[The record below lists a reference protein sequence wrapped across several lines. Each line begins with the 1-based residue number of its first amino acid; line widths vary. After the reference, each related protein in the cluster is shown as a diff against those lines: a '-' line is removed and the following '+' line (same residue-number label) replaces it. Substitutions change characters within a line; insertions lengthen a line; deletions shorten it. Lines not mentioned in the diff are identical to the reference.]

1 MEKFTS
7 WSPLGWK
14 AGGGTKKRRSVFP
27 WRQTGEIPTGEKC
40 KDQNHLFNNFFPT
53 NSTKENDTISRQD
66 SRRHYK
72 ILAARGTKL
81 ESNPIYCHPGQ
92 PSTADCLHEFEIFLC
107 VVRLSGRGGGDSSFV
122 NLSKRSPD
130 AITHFATKRPTV
142 GPMDHSRWAAIFIER
157 TNWTHALQKW
167 SHLSPLKG
175 EICVQAKDGI
185 IIFWSGVENRRD
197 DIYLW
202 VCTLQKHGYGPAL
215 GGPT

>member
-27 WRQTGEIPTGEKC
+27 WRQTGEIPAGEKC

-66 SRRHYK
+66 SRRYYK
-72 ILAARGTKL
+72 ILTARGTKL
-81 ESNPIYCHPGQ
+81 ESNPIYCHLGQ
-92 PSTADCLHEFEIFLC
+92 PSDCLHEFEIFLC

-130 AITHFATKRPTV
+130 AITHFATKRPV
-142 GPMDHSRWAAIFIER
+142 GPMDHSQWAAIFIER

-175 EICVQAKDGI
+175 EICDGI